1 MMPTSPCS
9 GCGQDVAPIL
19 QFAQRSILSR
29 FRLSCAKCGRHT
41 QWYKAEE
48 QHDMEV
54 AWNEEELASPRYDE
68 LDVYHR
74 LGDVVYACNAVSRA
88 IDTLMERKDV
98 ELSRGIQALL
108 RDAKA
113 RADETLRTLSDIEH
127 SVEDWVY
134 PQDEED
140 EYPEVDYD
148 DY

>member
-1 MMPTSPCS
+1 
-9 GCGQDVAPIL
+9 
-19 QFAQRSILSR
+19 
-29 FRLSCAKCGRHT
+29 
-41 QWYKAEE
+41 
-48 QHDMEV
+48 MEV
-54 AWNEEELASPRYDE
+54 AWNEEELASPRYDA

-74 LGDVVYACNAVSRA
+74 LGDVVYACVAVSRA
-88 IDTLMERKDV
+88 IDTLMERDD
-98 ELSRGIQALL
+98 EPLSNGKQALL

-140 EYPEVDYD
+140 EYPEVDDD